1 MGLYFAR
8 TRRTWGE
15 PCASITWR
23 EYVAGLSAATDPT
36 GTATAV
42 LPEELRLRTEGA
54 AVGRPVSAPPP
65 ARGRGSAVARLQIAL
80 RLVQRRA
87 RRALGLAEILRL
99 ECEAA
104 KLRLLLI
111 PLYMRIGEVDKARAL
126 AREAQATL

>member
-36 GTATAV
+36 ETATAV
-42 LPEELRLRTEGA
+42 LPEELRLRPEGA
-54 AVGRPVSAPPP
+54 PVGRPGIGPSP
-65 ARGRGSAVARLQIAL
+65 ARGRGSAVAHLEIAL

-87 RRALGLAEILRL
+87 RRAVGLAEVLRL

-111 PLYMRIGEVDKARAL
+111 PLYMRLGEVDKARAL

>member
-15 PCASITWR
+15 PSASITWR

-36 GTATAV
+36 EAAV
-42 LPEELRLRTEGA
+42 LPAELRLRPESA
-54 AVGRPVSAPPP
+54 SVGRPASGPPP
-65 ARGRGSAVARLQIAL
+65 ARGRHSAVAHLEIAL

-87 RRALGLAEILRL
+87 RRAVGLAEILRL

-104 KLRLLLI
+104 KLRLQLI
-111 PLYMRIGEVDKARAL
+111 PLYMRLGEADKARSL
-126 AREAQATL
+126 AWEAQAIL